1 MNKGKISMSIQ
12 WSTEKLKQWRGEI
25 EREKSIQCLIAKL
38 SLVINVRQEEKVLS
52 AFSTSVRMS

>member
-25 EREKSIQCLIAKL
+25 EREKISKGSWPVQYLTSCTVRKKKCPLL
-38 SLVINVRQEEKVLS
+38 VVDSLLK
-52 AFSTSVRMS
+52 

>member
-25 EREKSIQCLIAKL
+25 EREKMLIAIL
-38 SLVINVRQEEKVLS
+38 WTLFEITFEK
-52 AFSTSVRMS
+52 MEI